1 MWHAP
6 LRLAKSRHFLFTGK
20 GRNPSAMILT
30 CPSCQTKYVVKDGA
44 IPPNGR
50 QVRCANCKESW
61 HQMPEGEV
69 SDAAVSPPPV
79 MPEVAPE
86 TPGPAEP
93 SPEWREEAEYEDIA
107 DDVMASEQAGI
118 AAEPV
123 PDMRDTPQEESA
135 ADDVPINQEQVTGP
149 PEPAI
154 GPDTAPESAG
164 ETFHAPAGDAAHA
177 ADDDFAV
184 QIPEEDVAPRG
195 KGRLFLILA
204 LLLAIAAAAAWF
216 FAPPAL
222 KARLGIASSDKSPLE
237 LMVTTSD
244 RQQLASGNEL
254 LAISGRVINPTAE
267 EQSVPPIRAELR
279 NKVSKQLVYQWTIA
293 PPARS
298 LPPGGSAT
306 FNSAEVDIPPG
317 GDELTV
323 TLTSAA
329 G

>member
-1 MWHAP
+1 
-6 LRLAKSRHFLFTGK
+6 
-20 GRNPSAMILT
+20 MILT

-44 IPPNGR
+44 IPPGGR
-50 QVRCANCKESW
+50 QVRCASCKESW
-61 HQMPEGEV
+61 RQMPEGEPP
-69 SDAAVSPPPV
+69 AVLGAERAPALHEPVPPPDD
-79 MPEVAPE
+79 E
-86 TPGPAEP
+86 PGM
-93 SPEWREEAEYEDIA
+93 SRESTVSQSFS
-107 DDVMASEQAGI
+107 DDVMASDAAGI

-123 PDMRDTPQEESA
+123 PDMEQREPPSEEPDEA
-135 ADDVPINQEQVTGP
+135 IARHEIGGGP
-149 PEPAI
+149 PEPVIEPAAI
-154 GPDTAPESAG
+154 EEAVIEPV
-164 ETFHAPAGDAAHA
+164 AGDAPDGDEVRTASE
-177 ADDDFAV
+177 DDFSIH
-184 QIPEEDVAPRG
+184 IPDDEDAPRG
-195 KGRLFLILA
+195 RGKWLLIVAVLLA
-204 LLLAIAAAAAWF
+204 LAAAAAWF
-216 FAPPAL
+216 FAPDSL
-222 KARLGIASSDKSPLE
+222 KSRIGIASSDKSPLE

-279 NKVSKQLVYQWTIA
+279 NKVSKKLVYQWTIA

-323 TLTSAA
+323 TLANAA

>member
-1 MWHAP
+1 
-6 LRLAKSRHFLFTGK
+6 
-20 GRNPSAMILT
+20 MILT
-30 CPSCQTKYVVKDGA
+30 CPSCQTKYVFKDGA

-61 HQMPEGEV
+61 HQMPEGE
-69 SDAAVSPPPV
+69 DGTLAEASPVVESPT
-79 MPEVAPE
+79 EV
-86 TPGPAEP
+86 PAEP
-93 SPEWREEAEYEDIA
+93 VEAP
-107 DDVMASEQAGI
+107 ASEQETPSFQGDMDDVITSSI

-123 PDMRDTPQEESA
+123 PDMTSPEPVSEPSA
-135 ADDVPINQEQVTGP
+135 EAEAYAGVGGP
-149 PEPAI
+149 PEPVEADI
-154 GPDTAPESAG
+154 ATYEPIAEEEAPSAA
-164 ETFHAPAGDAAHA
+164 EHPTYASYE
-177 ADDDFAV
+177 DFAV
-184 QIPEEDVAPRG
+184 QIPEDEEAPRG
-195 KGRLFLILA
+195 KGRWLIILA
-204 LLLAIAAAAAWF
+204 LLLAVAAAAAWF
-216 FAPPAL
+216 FAPASL
-222 KARLGIASSDKSPLE
+222 KSRLGIASSGKSPLE

-267 EQSVPPIRAELR
+267 EQTVPPIRAELR
-279 NKVSKQLVYQWTIA
+279 SKGDKKLVYQWTIA

-323 TLTSAA
+323 TLASAA